1 MSRSGGGEF
10 PHNGHFSH
18 AQGGEGEPEEGLHPY
33 TSVGYGAFLH
43 LGLEDEISEI
53 SSSSSEEERL
63 PSPRRLGGVPSPER
77 ETQPNQSHNRDTTPG
92 RRQLPTQDELLLRH
106 SLNLEEALP
115 QLSLFTSAARAV
127 HHHKSPSPPQ
137 PSAPSR
143 SSPHRASRPKT
154 FLTAGGLSP
163 KMNEQLTVEAAEL
176 LDATPSVIRDDC
188 STMGG
193 SSKKRDI
200 LRKMA
205 KGWMSLIWK
214 WDRAFTKWN
223 GYSPSRDQMR
233 IHIPLWL
240 LAYKSVQDCLQVMDP
255 GGQMWRREQQ
265 EKEAMERA
273 QREMLERQ
281 ERLRR
286 QQEEEEEEERRAA
299 QFLGPF

>member
-1 MSRSGGGEF
+1 MTAVPWGAARR
-10 PHNGHFSH
+10 NGT
-18 AQGGEGEPEEGLHPY
+18 Y
-33 TSVGYGAFLH
+33 
-43 LGLEDEISEI
+43 SEKW
-53 SSSSSEEERL
+53 
-63 PSPRRLGGVPSPER
+63 GF
-77 ETQPNQSHNRDTTPG
+77 
-92 RRQLPTQDELLLRH
+92 
-106 SLNLEEALP
+106 
-115 QLSLFTSAARAV
+115 SLFLSPLPLWAV
-127 HHHKSPSPPQ
+127 LRFHFPLFF
-137 PSAPSR
+137 APLFLLI
-143 SSPHRASRPKT
+143 PVWVCSRP
-154 FLTAGGLSP
+154 L
-163 KMNEQLTVEAAEL
+163 Q
-176 LDATPSVIRDDC
+176 
-188 STMGG
+188 
-193 SSKKRDI
+193 
-200 LRKMA
+200 MA